1 MCLMLARGCV
11 LALQLEDVFSAKAKE
26 NQVLSGENYGKG
38 SQISANPII
47 ETVDTRQELAKIA
60 NVSHDTIAKVKRIEA
75 VAK

>member
-11 LALQLEDVFSAKAKE
+11 LVLQLEDVFSAKAKE